1 MATYTELLNLIDTAI
16 KDILENGQHISRKGR
31 IYIRGDLEVL
41 MDIREKYAKLAAM
54 ETSSSG
60 NLLERTTTIIPHR
73 ER

>member
-41 MDIREKYAKLAAM
+41 MNIREKYAKLAAI
-54 ETSSSG
+54 ETLDNQSFL
-60 NLLERTTTIIPHR
+60 NRTTTIIPYR
-73 ER
+73 G